1 MNNQKISLNKYLD
14 NLLSFVRKNTPDIA
28 QKFEYHFKQN
38 FLKMFEIN
46 YLNIKTNEEFDIKL
60 LNKVSEMSYNDL
72 KDIDNTFLLGFRYF
86 YNLKF
91 KIEKGVFVP
100 QPDTEGLVD
109 LVIKN
114 HKNQKGL
121 EVGFGTGAISIA
133 IEVYSP
139 NKMVAVDKNPLA
151 HMLALENQSTHKT
164 SVTFI
169 NEDFFD
175 LEFET
180 KFDFIVSNPPYIE
193 EGDKHVSEWVKKNQP
208 HEALYSK
215 DHGLKFIKDLIEQ
228 GRNILKPN
236 GKMYLEFGFM
246 QREMLEKYLKDKV
259 LYTFHK
265 DINDNDRYLEISY
278 EINKK
283 TKK

>member
-28 QKFEYHFKQN
+28 QKFEYYFKQN

-46 YLNIKTNEEFDIKL
+46 YLNIKTNEEFDIYE
-60 LNKVSEMSYNDL
+60 LNKIAEMSYNDL
-72 KDIDNTFLLGFRYF
+72 KGIDNTFLLGFRYF

-109 LVIKN
+109 LVINNHKN
-114 HKNQKGL
+114 HKGI

-133 IEVYSP
+133 IETYSP
-139 NKMVAVDKNPLA
+139 NKMVAVDKNPKA
-151 HMLALENQSTHKT
+151 FMLATENQIKHNT

-169 NEDFFD
+169 TEDFFD

-180 KFDFIVSNPPYIE
+180 KFDFLVSNPPYIQ
-193 EGDKHVSEWVKKNQP
+193 EGDKDVSEWVKNNQP
-208 HEALYSK
+208 HEALYSP
-215 DHGLKFIKDLIEQ
+215 DHGLKFIKQLIEE
-228 GRNILKPN
+228 GRNLLKPK
-236 GKMYLEFGFM
+236 GKMYLEFGWK
-246 QREMLEKYLKDKV
+246 QRDVLEKYLKDKV
-259 LYTFHK
+259 VYTFHK
-265 DINDNDRYLEISY
+265 DINGNDRYLEISY
-278 EINKK
+278 ENIKK
-283 TKK
+283 NQK